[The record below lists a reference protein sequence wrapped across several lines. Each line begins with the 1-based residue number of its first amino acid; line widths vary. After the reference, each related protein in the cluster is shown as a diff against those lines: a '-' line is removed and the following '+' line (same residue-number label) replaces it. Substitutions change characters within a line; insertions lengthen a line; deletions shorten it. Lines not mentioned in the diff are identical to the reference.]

1 MRSAITKNI
10 LPAMLAAL
18 VCVGALAPSAYA
30 ETGGAAVVPSAGGV
44 PTSTPGAPP
53 KGALATYFGPGLFGQ
68 TTACGQTLSPVLVG
82 VANRTLPCG
91 TLVEVSYRGRHL
103 TVPVLDRGPYSHI
116 GAQWDLTS
124 GAARALKIRETVRIR
139 TTIVGSTPNTPTLGL
154 PAEAAPALV
163 SAPSVGAVAAE

>member
-1 MRSAITKNI
+1 MRSAIVKTI
-10 LPAMLAAL
+10 LPALLVAFGCTGPLASVTL
-18 VCVGALAPSAYA
+18 A
-30 ETGGAAVVPSAGGV
+30 ETGGAAATPAPTAVPPVS
-44 PTSTPGAPP
+44 PGTQS

-82 VANRTLPCG
+82 IASRTLPCG

-124 GAARALKIRETVRIR
+124 GAARALKIKETVRIR
-139 TTIVGSTPNTPTLGL
+139 TAIVGSAPNTPTLGL
-154 PAEAAPALV
+154 PAETSPAVL